1 MTCYR
6 EAIAMDEGS
15 LAGHTDQ
22 ARSLE
27 LARRWDEAIVE
38 YKRGAAIATDG
49 PPEPSSGLAHVF
61 AKMGR
66 GDDALAIVDQ
76 LLEMRE
82 SKYISSYGIASIQAC
97 LGKIDESLA
106 WLERAYAEH
115 DQTLVWLK
123 VHPRLDPLRE
133 DPRFQDILNRLD
145 LA

>member
-1 MTCYR
+1 MVYYH
-6 EAIAMDEGS
+6 EAIAIDEGS
-15 LAGHTDQ
+15 LAGHTDL

-27 LARRWDEAIVE
+27 LAGRWDEAIAE
-38 YKRGAAIATDG
+38 YKLGAAISTGG

-66 GDDALAIVDQ
+66 RDEALDIVRQ

-82 SKYISSYGIASIQAC
+82 RKYISPYGIASIHAC
-97 LGKIDESLA
+97 LGEFDESLT
-106 WLERAYAEH
+106 WLERSYAEH

-133 DPRFQDILNRLD
+133 DPRFQDLLTRLN